1 MGLLCHCFS
10 ISLSPRCQRRPTVQL
25 ILELTA
31 EEKEMLKELSSSE
44 LSELR
49 FEIADTDRKDFRDML
64 KRKEVLLKRIIEQL
78 NE

>member
-1 MGLLCHCFS
+1 
-10 ISLSPRCQRRPTVQL
+10 VQL
-25 ILELTA
+25 VLELTE
-31 EEKEMLKELSSSE
+31 EEKEILTDLSKSE

-78 NE
+78 ETT

>member
-1 MGLLCHCFS
+1 M
-10 ISLSPRCQRRPTVQL
+10 QL
-25 ILELTA
+25 VLELTE
-31 EEKEMLKELSSSE
+31 EEKEILTDLSKSE

-78 NE
+78 ETT